1 MDIKIWLVLT
11 VLYVCVRPLVLQD
24 HRASDLK
31 MFQVPLQTSGQSDPR
46 GAAAGDLWEGESQV
60 QQRGNGEETPRVMDH
75 FLRSYRCLSEHQLSS
90 HSSSYPNLDLGEV
103 VGFLLFVTAQ
113 QPRRIYSLFMSV
125 QSIAALVQVSD
136 GDLRKAITFLQSAAR
151 LGIDKEITE
160 RTIIEI
166 AGVRLSG
173 GERTKSRILH
183 CSHTVLIDRIL
194 HVVHSL

>member
-1 MDIKIWLVLT
+1 
-11 VLYVCVRPLVLQD
+11 
-24 HRASDLK
+24 
-31 MFQVPLQTSGQSDPR
+31 
-46 GAAAGDLWEGESQV
+46 
-60 QQRGNGEETPRVMDH
+60 
-75 FLRSYRCLSEHQLSS
+75 
-90 HSSSYPNLDLGEV
+90 
-103 VGFLLFVTAQ
+103 
-113 QPRRIYSLFMSV
+113 MSV